1 MTNSSASNAETLLS
15 QSLAGSQ
22 ECFGRLLH
30 LYGNYLDLL
39 VKSQL
44 ERKLLARV
52 SSSDIVQETFLEATR
67 DFEKFRG
74 STSSEFRAWLRQILI
89 NNLHRVVEQHVLA
102 QKRDVRREVSFE
114 ALANSLEQSAA
125 RLDTILPDPG
135 RSPSS
140 NVQQFELEIELADK
154 LADLPTDYRAVIVLR
169 NIEALPF
176 EEVGRRMERSAGAAR
191 MLWLRALQALREGM
205 QPEGSK

>member
-1 MTNSSASNAETLLS
+1 MTNSSASNAELLLS
-15 QSLAGSQ
+15 QSLAGSH

-30 LYGNYLDLL
+30 LYSNYLNLL

-74 STSSEFRAWLRQILI
+74 STSSEFWAWLRKILV

-102 QKRDVRREVSFE
+102 QKRDVRREVSLE
-114 ALANSLEQSAA
+114 ALASSLEQSAA
-125 RLDTILPDPG
+125 RLDSILPDPG
-135 RSPSS
+135 RSPSG
-140 NVQQFELEIELADK
+140 NVQQFELEIELADR
-154 LADLPTDYRAVIVLR
+154 LAELPDDYREVIVLR
-169 NIEALPF
+169 NIEGLAF
-176 EEVGRRMERSAGAAR
+176 EEVGKRMVRSAGAAR
-191 MLWLRALQALREGM
+191 MLWLRALQSLRDAM
-205 QPEGSK
+205 QS